1 MTWEHPGSTPKP
13 VTLYMCVVQVNSRRG
28 KKWGRSLHRCSFING
43 TVILRARTRAGGA
56 AGRASVDTLSAKKW
70 WRRLISDWLHSG
82 GGKMCWIPGASPAAA
97 AAAAAAPHFQ
107 PSISLAQW
115 CRTRTTA
122 SALRREWAK
131 TFFFF
136 GKGAGAVIEAA
147 HKPPNPPK
155 KGKAGD
161 DSPVESVRRDVLV
174 DELPFPPKVHGAVEL
189 WGHQSREKS
198 RVSRGRAKRLVLVS
212 EMNACVPLLI
222 KPADL

>member
-155 KGKAGD
+155 KRESRRWLTSRICSAWRARGWVAISSQ
-161 DSPVESVRRDVLV
+161 SPRSCRAVRTS
-174 DELPFPPKVHGAVEL
+174 E
-189 WGHQSREKS
+189 QREEQ
-198 RVSRGRAKRLVLVS
+198 G
-212 EMNACVPLLI
+212 
-222 KPADL
+222 